1 MNNAILI
8 QARLSSSRFP
18 KKMLENIGGI
28 TLMEYVY
35 KRCKNSMR
43 ADRVIVITS
52 NNKTD
57 DELYRLCLDKNIL
70 VFRGDLENVLKRY
83 IDATYIP
90 LDYSKK
96 AKGKKN
102 EKWRVIVNA

>member
-1 MNNAILI
+1 VSFSELKEII
-8 QARLSSSRFP
+8 
-18 KKMLENIGGI
+18 
-28 TLMEYVY
+28 
-35 KRCKNSMR
+35 
-43 ADRVIVITS
+43 S
-52 NNKTD
+52 NNIREIKINKFLKYLKKIDNKSLIKRFGYTFD
-57 DELYRLCLDKNIL
+57 RLGKDYHVK
-70 VFRGDLENVLKRY
+70 LKRY